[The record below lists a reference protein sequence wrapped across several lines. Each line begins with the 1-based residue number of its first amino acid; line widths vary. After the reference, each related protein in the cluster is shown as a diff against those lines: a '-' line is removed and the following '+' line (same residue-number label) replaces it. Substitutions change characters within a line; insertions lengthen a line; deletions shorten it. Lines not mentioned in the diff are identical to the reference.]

1 MKFVCLQVPN
11 LQYERRQI
19 RNMIGLNAA
28 SLLTLTVLSLLALT
42 SNLESADHAS
52 RYTGATC
59 PRKVATYL
67 CIQTFSVTPRDTCRN
82 VTYFPVRPSHILT
95 EESQLALAA
104 QRPSG
109 LNAT

>member
-42 SNLESADHAS
+42 SNLDRTCQTAMSAYASYGERLRVPVHAMLDRIDS
-52 RYTGATC
+52 SDRVSPYCEWPPTRSTAT
-59 PRKVATYL
+59 RW
-67 CIQTFSVTPRDTCRN
+67 
-82 VTYFPVRPSHILT
+82 
-95 EESQLALAA
+95 
-104 QRPSG
+104 
-109 LNAT
+109 